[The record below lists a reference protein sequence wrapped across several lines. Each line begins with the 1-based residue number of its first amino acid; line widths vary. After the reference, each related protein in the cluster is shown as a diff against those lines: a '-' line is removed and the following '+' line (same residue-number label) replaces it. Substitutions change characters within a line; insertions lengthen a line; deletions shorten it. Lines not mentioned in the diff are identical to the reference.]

1 MYKTT
6 QDCKNNGNITGYVQD
21 NDNNTRLYKIM
32 VEYVQDNGNTTE
44 LRGAATQDHRRYSST
59 IKVYEYGNTKSYKI
73 TEISQAHGRSR

>member
-1 MYKTT
+1 MAKSQNMYKIMATT

-44 LRGAATQDHRRYSST
+44 LGIKRETLFYIASGKYEGVLDTQ
-59 IKVYEYGNTKSYKI
+59 KNCL
-73 TEISQAHGRSR
+73 Q